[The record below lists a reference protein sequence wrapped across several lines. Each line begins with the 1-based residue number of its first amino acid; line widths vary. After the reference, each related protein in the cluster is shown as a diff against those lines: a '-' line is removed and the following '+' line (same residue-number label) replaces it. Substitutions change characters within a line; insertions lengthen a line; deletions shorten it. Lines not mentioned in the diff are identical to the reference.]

1 MMEVLAY
8 IQEFNAVSI
17 FIRLLLAVFIGGL
30 IGAEREARNQ
40 TAGIRIFALVC
51 LGAALAMIT
60 NEYLT
65 LESGNQ
71 VDSSRM
77 AAQVIS
83 GIGFLGVGTII
94 VTGNNKVKGLT
105 TAAGLWVVA
114 TIGIAIGSGFL
125 YGALLGFV
133 FTFISIKSLHYF
145 SRWMESHNRLM
156 EFYIEIDQQDGIKK
170 IQNYMSEKGFTI
182 KSIQRTR
189 QKAINREDICLTV
202 EVDIGKRQGH
212 ESLIRDIEQLKGVH
226 YVEEM
231 H

>member
-1 MMEVLAY
+1 
-8 IQEFNAVSI
+8 
-17 FIRLLLAVFIGGL
+17 
-30 IGAEREARNQ
+30 
-40 TAGIRIFALVC
+40 
-51 LGAALAMIT
+51 
-60 NEYLT
+60 
-65 LESGNQ
+65 
-71 VDSSRM
+71 
-77 AAQVIS
+77 
-83 GIGFLGVGTII
+83 
-94 VTGNNKVKGLT
+94 
-105 TAAGLWVVA
+105 
-114 TIGIAIGSGFL
+114 
-125 YGALLGFV
+125 
-133 FTFISIKSLHYF
+133 
-145 SRWMESHNRLM
+145 M